1 MKRLIL
7 LSLLATV
14 LATPPSYAQ
23 AASQQTKIEWDEWGI
38 PHITAKT
45 ETELFFAQGWAQMQ
59 AHANLILKL
68 YGISRGKAA
77 AYWGG
82 RYEQSDRMVHTLD
95 FPHRAVIN
103 GKLQTPEVKL
113 MLGSFAAGMNAYAKA
128 HPEAIDE
135 DLKTVLPLSAYDI
148 NMHSLFIF
156 VTRFTGG
163 GELDQVANW
172 QEVGSNAMAIGP
184 KRSASGKAMLVQNPH
199 LPWGGEFTWFE
210 SGLNLNGKLIYGAN
224 LVGMPGIGI
233 GFNQN
238 LGWTHTNNTLD
249 NADSFELTLQDGGYL
264 LDGKK
269 EDFKIHRDTVWVKQA
284 DGSLLAKP
292 FDSYDSAFG
301 PLFNKGKTK
310 ALAIKMVGMDCP
322 NAPLQWWKMATANNF
337 AEFEAAVK
345 MQQIPFWNITYA
357 DKQGNIFYLFNGEV
371 PRRAY
376 GTFADWDKVIKSSSS
391 KDIWKSYLTYDE
403 LPKLKNPT
411 TGWLQNTNDPPWTAT
426 LPRELDKQKYP
437 AYIAPDEMSL
447 RTQRSVGML
456 MADKSITFDE
466 LVGYKLSSHIELTD
480 RVLDDLLAAIDNNSS
495 PLLQE
500 SKAVLS
506 KWDRNADNDSKGMLL
521 FINWVTSMNGFKYAT
536 PWDRNNPMAT
546 PKGIADMKAALA
558 ALEKA
563 ATYVKTTFGDLA
575 TPWGDYLHVK
585 RGSVDLPAN
594 GVSDIAGVFRV
605 ASSTR
610 ISPKRAV
617 VSSGDSYVGVLEF
630 GDKVKAKVLVSYG
643 NSSQNGSVHNGDQL
657 KLFSEKKL
665 RDALFYPQDWAGHV
679 DFTEA
684 RSGDT
689 FVKNK

>member
-1 MKRLIL
+1 MKRLIVL
-7 LSLLATV
+7 LMLATV
-14 LATPPSYAQ
+14 LATPTSYA
-23 AASQQTKIEWDEWGI
+23 QQTKIEWDEWGV

-45 ETELFFAQGWAQMQ
+45 EAELFFAQGWAQMQ

-68 YGISRGKAA
+68 YGVSRGKAA
-77 AYWGG
+77 AYWGAQ
-82 RYEQSDRMVHTLD
+82 YEGTD
-95 FPHRAVIN
+95 RAVRIMDFQRIAVAN
-103 GKLQTPEVKL
+103 GKLQKPEVTV
-113 MLGSFAAGMNAYAKA
+113 MLSSFAAGMNAYAKA
-128 HPEAIDE
+128 HPEAID
-135 DLKTVLPLSAYDI
+135 DNLKVVLPLSAYDI

-163 GELDQVANW
+163 GELGQVSNW
-172 QEVGSNAMAIGP
+172 KEVGSNAMAIGP

-224 LVGMPGIGI
+224 LVGMPGVGI

-249 NADSFELTLQDGGYL
+249 NADSFEITLKDGGYL
-264 LDGKK
+264 LDGKVEK
-269 EDFKIHRDTVWVKQA
+269 FKVRPDTVWVKQA
-284 DGSLLAKP
+284 DGTLLAKA
-292 FDSYDSAFG
+292 FNCYESAFG
-301 PLFNKGKTK
+301 PVFSSGKTK
-310 ALAIKMVGMDCP
+310 AVCIKTAGADCP
-322 NAPLQWWKMATANNF
+322 NASLQWWKMAMANNF
-337 AEFEAAVK
+337 AEFETAVK

-357 DKQGNIFYLFNGEV
+357 DKEGNIFYLFNGEV

-376 GTFADWDKVIKSSSS
+376 GTFADWDKLIKSSSS
-391 KDIWKSYLTYDE
+391 NDIWKSYLTYDE

-480 RVLDDLLAAIDNNSS
+480 RVLDDLLTAIDQNSS

-500 SKAVLS
+500 SKVVLS
-506 KWDRNADNDSKGMLL
+506 KWDRNADNDSKGTLL
-521 FINWVTSMNGFKYAT
+521 FVNWVTSMNGFNYAS

-546 PKGIADMKAALA
+546 PKGIADMKTALA

-585 RGSVDLPAN
+585 RGDVDLPGN
-594 GVSDIAGVFRV
+594 GVGDLAGVFRV

-610 ISPKRAV
+610 ISPKRAI

-643 NSSQNGSVHNGDQL
+643 NSSQNGSIHNGDQL

-665 RDALFYPQDWAGHV
+665 RDALFYPKDWAGHV
-679 DFTEA
+679 QLTEL
-684 RSGDT
+684 RDGET
-689 FVKNK
+689 FVKK